1 MGWYRAQEFG
11 FDPRVCRGVHVGGCV
26 AGRRWP
32 KQSDWDIE
40 AHAHNADH
48 DAWFG
53 WICVASERSL
63 FTASRRPTRVMAHE
77 YAHLLAPNSRHG
89 AAWQEAVT
97 ELGYPSEAEW
107 HRPVRRVR
115 RPARRRAA

>member
-32 KQSDWDIE
+32 RAADWDVE
-40 AHAHNADH
+40 AHAHNGDH
-48 DAWFG
+48 DPWSG

-63 FTASRRPTRVMAHE
+63 FTRSRRPTRVMVHE

-97 ELGYPSEAEW
+97 DLGYPSEAQW

-115 RPARRRAA
+115 RAGRGRAA

>member
-1 MGWYRAQEFG
+1 VGWYRAQEFG
-11 FDPRVCRGVHVGGCV
+11 FDARVCRGVHVGGCV

-32 KQSDWDIE
+32 RQSDWDIE

-48 DAWFG
+48 DPWFG

-115 RPARRRAA
+115 RPVRRRAA